1 MQSPGAAAWSTAQA
15 KAVFET
21 TLSALTA
28 TITFAAASP
37 PSRLVCT
44 GLGGAIKRRL
54 AVRVEKG
61 ALGGFQKWCLEM
73 GKSMCGKGIGSI

>member
-15 KAVFET
+15 KAVLEM

-37 PSRLVCT
+37 PSREVRP
-44 GLGGAIKRRL
+44 GFGGNIKRRL
-54 AVRVEKG
+54 GVKTGADQGRV
-61 ALGGFQKWCLEM
+61 WR
-73 GKSMCGKGIGSI
+73 I